1 MISPA
6 EFALFGALFFV
17 VVVSAV
23 ILGLLCWRAFVNP
36 NFLGRGLPERINHQ
50 ETRIA
55 HLEKRV
61 ADQEAELEVLR
72 RQVDELSERVSNLF
86 RWETQ

>member
-17 VVVSAV
+17 LVASAV

-36 NFLGRGLPERINHQ
+36 NLLGRGLPERISHQ

-72 RQVDELSERVSNLF
+72 RQVNELSERVSNLF

>member
-17 VVVSAV
+17 LVVSAV
-23 ILGLLCWRAFVNP
+23 ILALLCWRAFVNP
-36 NFLGRGLPERINHQ
+36 NLLGRGLPERINHQ